1 MAEITVATT
10 IAAAPQEVWADI
22 AHIDRHVEWMADAR
36 SVAFLGDQR
45 EGVGTRIEV
54 ETRVGPLRTT
64 DIMEFTVWDPPHR
77 MGVRH
82 DGLIS
87 GTGYFELL
95 PIDGAT
101 RFTWH
106 EELTFPWWLGG
117 RLGAWLARP
126 VLSWVWRRNLD
137 RLRRRFG

>member
-1 MAEITVATT
+1 MAAITVATM
-10 IAAAPQEVWADI
+10 IAASPQEVWADI

-36 SVAFLGDQR
+36 SVAFLGEQR

-64 DIMEFTVWDPPHR
+64 DIMEFTAWDPPRR

-87 GTGYFELL
+87 GTGYFDLL
-95 PIDGAT
+95 PVDGAT
-101 RFTWH
+101 HFTWH

-126 VLSWVWRRNLD
+126 VLSLVWRRNLD